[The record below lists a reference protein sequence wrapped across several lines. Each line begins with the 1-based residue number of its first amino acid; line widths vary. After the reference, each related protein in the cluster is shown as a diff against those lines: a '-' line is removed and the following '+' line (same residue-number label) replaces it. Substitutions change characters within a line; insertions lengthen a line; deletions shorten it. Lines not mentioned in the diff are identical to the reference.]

1 MKVTLDSFY
10 DEICIVDG
18 VYSQKKRN
26 EYIIEQC
33 KQKSL
38 KQVEIAMLFGISE
51 NMVTQIYRKYRRG
64 DK

>member
-18 VYSQKKRN
+18 VYNQKKRN

-38 KQVEIAMLFGISE
+38 KQAEIAMLFGISE